1 MGADGDRSHRAL
13 LITGPVGVGKTAVA
27 EAVGDLL
34 AGAAIPHAVIDLD
47 WLACYWPSATD
58 DRFNFALQ
66 LRNLRSV
73 ARNYLDAGADRL
85 VLAGVVE
92 SRAGRERYAEAI
104 GVDLAVCRLRA
115 DLAVIRQRLIR
126 RHGSGDDDGLRWHLR
141 RSRELEQILDLA
153 GVEDFTVTADR
164 PVADVAKAVATATG
178 WVGGSDGEVLFGR
191 EPE

>member
-1 MGADGDRSHRAL
+1 MDADGDRSHRAL
-13 LITGPVGVGKTAVA
+13 LITGPVGVGKTSVA

-47 WLACYWPSATD
+47 WLACYWPSPTD
-58 DRFNFALQ
+58 DPFNFALE
-66 LRNLRSV
+66 LRNLRSL
-73 ARNYLDAGADRL
+73 ARNYLDAGADRM

-104 GVDLAVCRLRA
+104 GVDLAVCRLSA
-115 DLAVIRQRLIR
+115 DLAVIRQRLIQ

-153 GVEDFTVTADR
+153 GVEDFTVTTDR

-178 WVGGSDGEVLFGR
+178 WV
-191 EPE
+191 